1 MKKTKQEVVSEFRCA
16 EILDAARSV
25 FARKGFDSTTVD
37 EIAETAG
44 LAKGTVYLYF
54 RSKRDLYLEA
64 LKQGIAGLIQKT
76 TQNLDAAPTAAEKI
90 KAFVATRIRYAE
102 ENRDFISIYHAEF
115 GNIGRA
121 PLKEFRNLYLQQA
134 KALEAVLRDAA
145 ERGQI
150 RRTRPDATAFAVYE
164 MTRGLIT
171 QRMLGWSAATA
182 DEDIDFLFGLIWNGL
197 SHSSVPG
204 NGQG

>member
-1 MKKTKQEVVSEFRCA
+1 MVKKTKQEVVSEFRCA

-25 FARKGFDSTTVD
+25 FARKGFYATTVD

-44 LAKGTVYLYF
+44 LAKGTLYLYF

-64 LKQGIAGLIQKT
+64 LKQGLVALIEKT
-76 TQNLDAAPTAAEKI
+76 RQNLEAAPTAAEKI
-90 KAFVATRIRYAE
+90 KAFVSTRIRYAE
-102 ENRDFISIYHAEF
+102 ENRDFILIYHAEF

-121 PLKEFRNLYLQQA
+121 PLKEFRELYLQQA
-134 KALEAVLRDAA
+134 KALEAVLREAA
-145 ERGQI
+145 ERGQVPLS
-150 RRTRPDATAFAVYE
+150 RPDAAAFAVYE

-182 DEDIDFLFGLIWNGL
+182 EEDIDFLSGMIWNGL
-197 SHSSVPG
+197 SR
-204 NGQG
+204 NGQV